1 MSEKLTVIWTSRDKE
16 VALNMGFMYAKN
28 SKLKGWWDTVD
39 FVIWGPSDML
49 VIEDEDIQEEIKILQ
64 NIGVNVK
71 ACIACAMRYGVVK
84 QLQDLGIE
92 VIPMGQPLTDDL
104 KGGGAVITV

>member
-16 VALNMGFMYAKN
+16 VALNMAFMYAKN
-28 SKLKGWWDTVD
+28 SKLRGWWETVD

-71 ACIACAMRYGVVK
+71 ACVACARRYGVVK
-84 QLQDLGIE
+84 ELEDLGIE

-104 KGGGAVITV
+104 KGEGKVITI